1 MGKNEKRRVESVLFS
16 ASEPVRIKRFYFQLA
31 SLLELKILENLR
43 VFP

>member
-16 ASEPVRIKRFYFQLA
+16 ASEPVRIKD
-31 SLLELKILENLR
+31 NLR